1 MIKKIIFFIL
11 LILICL
17 QIDILADAYK
27 NTKPFSISKEIR
39 LIKDRYKQDFLKVKN
54 FIHKET
60 E

>member
-17 QIDILADAYK
+17 PIDIIADEYK
-27 NTKPFSISKEIR
+27 STKPFSIKKEFV